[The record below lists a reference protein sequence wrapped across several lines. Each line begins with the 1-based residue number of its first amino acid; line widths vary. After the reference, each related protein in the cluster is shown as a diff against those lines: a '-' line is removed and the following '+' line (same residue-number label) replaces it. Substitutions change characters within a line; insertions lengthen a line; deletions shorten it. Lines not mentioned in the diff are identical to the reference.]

1 MLRRT
6 TCCITTALVLGG
18 LTACG
23 GSGASDADR
32 VRETTLTYIG
42 QLLDGDHGAC
52 RLLTADGRRQLEGRG
67 RLFDLAGC
75 DEVVDAVAAQYDDD
89 ARRAVKDLRIG
100 KVSVRGDRA
109 TVRDQDIDIPAGL
122 EGQMEINDAPTVLR
136 QEDGDWKIE
145 DLG

>member
-6 TCCITTALVLGG
+6 TCCITTTVVLGA

-23 GSGASDADR
+23 DSGASDADR

-42 QLLDGDHGAC
+42 QLLHGDHDAC
-52 RLLTADGRRQLEGRG
+52 GLLTAAGRRQLEGRG

-75 DEVVDAVAAQYDDD
+75 EEVVDAVATQYDDD

-100 KVSVRGDRA
+100 KVSVSGGRA
-109 TVRDQDIDIPAGL
+109 TVRDQDIDVPAGL

-136 QEDGDWKIE
+136 RENGDWKIE